1 MQFECKVEEN
11 SQFQPFLD
19 ELKSKFDTL
28 DKFRKSFQKWQV
40 GLDSMLKKVGVFD
53 KHVQLH
59 MHANFMSY
67 IWLICNICSK
77 IEDFFFGCKAY

>member
-1 MQFECKVEEN
+1 MEELVMQFECKVEEN

-67 IWLICNICSK
+67 IWLICNICSQN
-77 IEDFFFGCKAY
+77 